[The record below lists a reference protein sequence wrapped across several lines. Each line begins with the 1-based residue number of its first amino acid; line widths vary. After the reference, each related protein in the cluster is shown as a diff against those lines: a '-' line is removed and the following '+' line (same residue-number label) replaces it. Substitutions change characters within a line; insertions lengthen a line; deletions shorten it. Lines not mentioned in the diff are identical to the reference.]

1 MKGRKTIPINIMRAK
16 GTLKKHRIKN
26 VPDPSDKR
34 PISPSWLNKRA
45 KQIFWHM
52 TNRLNDIGLASRTHT
67 EAIAALSSR
76 MEEVERFDKILNDEG
91 YFYNAKNSL
100 GFEVKKEHPAAKLRE
115 KAIRHVHSLLTE
127 FGLTPASIQKVG
139 STKKKPRGNDF
150 EGF

>member
-1 MKGRKTIPINIMRAK
+1 MKGRKTIPIGIKKVK
-16 GTLKKHRIKN
+16 GTLKKHRVKN
-26 VPDPSDKR
+26 VPDPSDKK
-34 PISPSWLNKRA
+34 PTPPAWLNKRA

-52 TNRLNDIGLASRTHT
+52 LTRLDDIGLASATHT
-67 EAIAALSSR
+67 EALATLCSR
-76 MEEVERFDKILNDEG
+76 MEEVERFDKVLNDEG
-91 YFYNAKNSL
+91 YYYDAKNSL

-139 STKKKPRGNDF
+139 SGKSKPKGNDF